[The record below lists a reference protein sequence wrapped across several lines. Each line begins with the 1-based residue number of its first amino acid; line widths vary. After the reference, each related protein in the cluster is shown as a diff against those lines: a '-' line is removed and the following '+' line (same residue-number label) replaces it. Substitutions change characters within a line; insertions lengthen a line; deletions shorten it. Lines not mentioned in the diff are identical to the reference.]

1 MIDDGKRKGLGRG
14 LSALLGDTAGRNQA
28 GAAAAKLKPTAT
40 LPVEY
45 LQPGRLQPRRD
56 FDEDALEELAAS
68 IREIGIVQPIV
79 VRALPGP
86 NAYEIVAGERR
97 WRAAQR
103 AQLHEVPVVLRELD
117 DRQTLEIAIVE
128 NVQRADLN
136 AMEEAE
142 AYQHLIADFGYT
154 QESAAEIVGK
164 SRSHVANTLRLRQLP
179 IRVQAWVR
187 EGKLSAGNAR
197 AAMRHPDPEAFAKE
211 IIEKGMSVREAEA
224 ASAKPAAASA
234 GRAGVA
240 AKTADTL
247 ALERDLTEATGLKV
261 AINDK
266 AGKGTIQIA
275 YRSLDQLQNVI
286 DRLRRGSAITNDNN
300 T

>member
-1 MIDDGKRKGLGRG
+1 VIDDSKRKGLGRG
-14 LSALLGDTAGRNQA
+14 LSALLGDTAGRA
-28 GAAAAKLKPTAT
+28 PTAAAAAKLKPTAM

-56 FDEDALEELAAS
+56 FDEEALEELAAS

-86 NAYEIVAGERR
+86 NQYEIVAGERR
-97 WRAAQR
+97 WRAAQK

-154 QESAAEIVGK
+154 QETAAEIVGK

-179 IRVQAWVR
+179 LRVQAWVR

-197 AAMRHPDPEAFAKE
+197 AAMRHPDPEGFAKE

-224 ASAKPAAASA
+224 ASAKPAAAA
-234 GRAGVA
+234 GGRAA
-240 AKTADTL
+240 PKIKTADTL
-247 ALERDLTEATGLKV
+247 ALEHDLTAALGLKV
-261 AINDK
+261 AIKDK
-266 AGKGTIQIA
+266 AGRGKVEIA
-275 YRSLDQLQNVI
+275 YRNLDQLQDFIERMKRPVPVI
-286 DRLRRGSAITNDNN
+286 NDN
-300 T
+300 

>member
-1 MIDDGKRKGLGRG
+1 MIDDSKRKGLGRG
-14 LSALLGDTAGRNQA
+14 LSALLGDTAGRA
-28 GAAAAKLKPTAT
+28 PTAAAAAKLKPTAM

-56 FDEDALEELAAS
+56 FDEEALEELAAS
-68 IREIGIVQPIV
+68 IREVGIVQPIV

-86 NAYEIVAGERR
+86 NQFEIVAGERR
-97 WRAAQR
+97 WRAAQK

-154 QESAAEIVGK
+154 QETAAEIVGK

-179 IRVQAWVR
+179 PRVQAWVR

-224 ASAKPAAASA
+224 ASAKPAAPSA
-234 GRAGVA
+234 GHSAPKT
-240 AKTADTL
+240 KTADTL
-247 ALERDLTEATGLKV
+247 ALEHDLTAALGLKV
-261 AINDK
+261 AIRDK
-266 AGKGTIQIA
+266 AGKGTVEIA
-275 YRSLDQLQNVI
+275 YKNLDQLQDFIERMKRPVPVI
-286 DRLRRGSAITNDNN
+286 NDN
-300 T
+300 